1 MIQKDS
7 ILNQDLNSTQT
18 AVSPAHDH
26 LVSDTPDATEV
37 TKSEEERIDRTAM
50 QMARR
55 AQNRIHNSEE
65 RLPEDTIFTK

>member
-26 LVSDTPDATEV
+26 LVSDATEV